1 MKLQINQSGA
11 WRNGVDLPA
20 GDCEDNPND
29 RMREVMIGAA
39 VLANAVG
46 AKLRIVDD
54 SGRVCWYFTPERR
67 WHRPEGAAS

>member
-20 GDCEDNPND
+20 RDCSGEPGGQVRD
-29 RMREVMIGAA
+29 VMLGAA

-46 AKLRIVDD
+46 AKLRMVDD
-54 SGRVCWYFTPERR
+54 DGLVCWYFTPERQ
-67 WHRPEGAAS
+67 WHRPHEARS